1 MVQTVPLD
9 PDSVKQFFRG
19 TCFLLAE
26 SRYHSHMR
34 PIFAALATFSV
45 LALAQT
51 PAAWEEP
58 LARHEWDKAE
68 PLLKAALAET
78 ETAPVLRGLAAV
90 YRATGRM
97 DAADPVLEKL
107 VALDGS
113 VTNLEDLARIKASL
127 GYLDRAETLYRQSL
141 AMRMDGNPDLLASIP
156 IRVRLAQVLVSEK
169 KFPEAEQEG
178 YTVIALRTRAA
189 GANLPGANQA
199 DLAGD
204 NALLARIFQVQ
215 KKWQAA
221 ASAWETVALI
231 QTDAYG
237 DEDLR
242 LADTLDRLS
251 DCRFEMG
258 LVDPAVDPLRRAL
271 ILRELNLGT
280 MHADV
285 AATTDHLGKILYYA
299 KRYSEAEPYFRRT
312 LDIDLKLPDSDS
324 PELARA
330 YDNLAVT
337 EAMIEKY
344 AQAEA
349 HYREALKLRDAD
361 DTLSLRNL
369 ALVLTAQNKNAEAQ
383 PLYRRA
389 LIVLDAGSSADP
401 EFLKVIL
408 TEYSSLLRDLKRPV
422 DAAKLEQRLKQ
433 AKQIPKQAPIAAKQ

>member
-1 MVQTVPLD
+1 MRP
-9 PDSVKQFFRG
+9 
-19 TCFLLAE
+19 LLAT
-26 SRYHSHMR
+26 
-34 PIFAALATFSV
+34 LATFT
-45 LALAQT
+45 ALAFAQA

-68 PLLKAALAET
+68 PLLKTALANG
-78 ETAPVLRGLAAV
+78 ETAPVLRGLAIV
-90 YRATGRM
+90 YRSTGRM
-97 DAADPVLEKL
+97 DAADQVLERL
-107 VALDGS
+107 VALDAS
-113 VTNLEDLARIKASL
+113 IANLEDLARIKASL
-127 GYLDRAETLYRQSL
+127 GILDRAESLYRRSL
-141 AMRMDGNPDLLASIP
+141 ELRMSGNPDLLASIP
-156 IRVRLAQVLVSEK
+156 VRVRLAQVLVSEK

-178 YTVIALRTRAA
+178 YTVIALRTRAV
-189 GANLPGANQA
+189 GGKLPGANQA

-221 ASAWETVALI
+221 ASAWETVAAI
-231 QTDAYG
+231 QADAYG

-258 LVDPAVDPLRRAL
+258 LVDPALDPLRRAL
-271 ILRELNLGT
+271 VIRELNLGT

-299 KRYSEAEPYFRRT
+299 KRFSEAEPYFQRT
-312 LDIDLKLPDSDS
+312 LDIDLKLPGSDN

-337 EAMIEKY
+337 EAMLEKY
-344 AQAEA
+344 TESEA

-383 PLYRRA
+383 PLYSRA
-389 LIVLDAGSSADP
+389 LAVLDAGSNADP
-401 EFLKVIL
+401 EFLKIVL
-408 TEYSSLLRDLKRPV
+408 TEYSTLLRDLKRPA
-422 DAAKLEQRLKQ
+422 DAAKLDQRLKSV
-433 AKQIPKQAPIAAKQ
+433 KQVPQDKQPPKQVPIAAKQ

>member
-1 MVQTVPLD
+1 MLP
-9 PDSVKQFFRG
+9 
-19 TCFLLAE
+19 AE
-26 SRYHSHMR
+26 SRYHSRMR
-34 PIFAALATFSV
+34 PLLAILATFS
-45 LALAQT
+45 ALAFAQA

-58 LARHEWDKAE
+58 LARHEWDQAE
-68 PLLKAALAET
+68 LLLKTALANG
-78 ETAPVLRGLAAV
+78 ETATVLRGLAIV
-90 YRATGRM
+90 YRSTGRM
-97 DAADPVLEKL
+97 DAADQVLEKL
-107 VALDGS
+107 VALDAS
-113 VTNLEDLARIKASL
+113 TPNLEDLARIKASL
-127 GYLDRAETLYRQSL
+127 GILDRAETLYRRSL
-141 AMRMDGNPDLLASIP
+141 ELRMSGTPDLLASIP
-156 IRVRLAQVLVSEK
+156 VRVRLAQVLVSEK

-178 YTVIALRTRAA
+178 YTVIALRTRAV
-189 GANLPGANQA
+189 GANLPGANRS

-204 NALLARIFQVQ
+204 NSLLARIFQVQ

-221 ASAWETVALI
+221 ASAWETVATI

-258 LVDPAVDPLRRAL
+258 LVDPAVEPLRRAL
-271 ILRELNLGT
+271 FIRELNLGT

-299 KRYSEAEPYFRRT
+299 KRYSEAEPYFQRT
-312 LDIDLKLPDSDS
+312 LDIDLKLAGSDH

-337 EAMIEKY
+337 EAMLEKY
-344 AQAEA
+344 SESEG

-383 PLYRRA
+383 PLYSRA
-389 LIVLDAGSSADP
+389 LLVLDSGNNADP
-401 EFLKVIL
+401 EFFKLVL
-408 TEYSSLLRDLKRPV
+408 TEYSTLLRDLKRPL

-433 AKQIPKQAPIAAKQ
+433 GKQVPKQVPIAAKQ

>member
-1 MVQTVPLD
+1 MRP
-9 PDSVKQFFRG
+9 
-19 TCFLLAE
+19 LLATVA
-26 SRYHSHMR
+26 
-34 PIFAALATFSV
+34 IFSALVF
-45 LALAQT
+45 AQA

-68 PLLKAALAET
+68 LLLKTALANE
-78 ETAPVLRGLAAV
+78 ETAPVLRGLATV
-90 YRATGRM
+90 YRSTGRM
-97 DAADPVLEKL
+97 ADADQMLEKL
-107 VALDGS
+107 VALDAS
-113 VTNLEDLARIKASL
+113 IPNLEDLARIKASL
-127 GYLDRAETLYRQSL
+127 GILDRAESLYRRSL
-141 AMRMDGNPDLLASIP
+141 ELRMSGNPDLLASIP

-178 YTVIALRTRAA
+178 YTVIALRTRAV

-215 KKWQAA
+215 KKWRAA
-221 ASAWETVALI
+221 PSARETVAVM
-231 QTDAYG
+231 QTDTYG

-242 LADTLDRLS
+242 LGDTLDRLS

-271 ILRELNLGT
+271 VIRELNLGT
-280 MHADV
+280 LHADV

-299 KRYSEAEPYFRRT
+299 KRFGDAEPYFQRT
-312 LDIDLKLPDSDS
+312 LDIDLKLPGSDN

-337 EAMIEKY
+337 EAMLEKY
-344 AQAEA
+344 SEAEM
-349 HYREALKLRDAD
+349 HYREALRLRDTD

-383 PLYRRA
+383 PLYGRA
-389 LIVLDAGSSADP
+389 LAILDAGNHGDNNGDP
-401 EFLKVIL
+401 EFLKTII
-408 TEYSSLLRDLKRPV
+408 TEYSSLLRDLKRPA
-422 DAAKLEQRLKQ
+422 DAAKLDQRLKQ
-433 AKQIPKQAPIAAKQ
+433 TPRQAPVAAKQ

>member
-1 MVQTVPLD
+1 V
-9 PDSVKQFFRG
+9 
-19 TCFLLAE
+19 LAPE

-34 PIFAALATFSV
+34 FLLATLATFS
-45 LALAQT
+45 ALAFAQA

-58 LARHEWDKAE
+58 LARHDWDKAE
-68 PLLKAALAET
+68 PLLKTALANE

-97 DAADPVLEKL
+97 EAADPLLERL
-107 VALDGS
+107 VALDPS
-113 VTNLEDLARIKASL
+113 IANLEDLARIKASL
-127 GYLDRAETLYRQSL
+127 GILDRAETLYRRSL

-178 YTVIALRTRAA
+178 YTVIALRTRAV
-189 GANLPGANQA
+189 GANLPGANPA

-204 NALLARIFQVQ
+204 NSLLARVFQVQ

-221 ASAWETVALI
+221 AGSWETVAAI
-231 QTDAYG
+231 QADAYG

-251 DCRFEMG
+251 DCRFEMQ
-258 LVDPAVDPLRRAL
+258 LVDPAVDVLRRAL
-271 ILRELNLGT
+271 VIRELNLGT
-280 MHADV
+280 VNADV

-299 KRYSEAEPYFRRT
+299 KRFSDAEPYFQRT
-312 LDIDLKLPDSDS
+312 LDIDLKLPGSDN

-330 YDNLAVT
+330 YDDLAVT
-337 EAMIEKY
+337 EAMLEKY
-344 AQAEA
+344 TESEA

-369 ALVLTAQNKNAEAQ
+369 ALVLTAQKKDAEAQ
-383 PLYRRA
+383 PLYSRA
-389 LIVLDAGSSADP
+389 LAVLDAGSNGDP

-408 TEYSSLLRDLKRPV
+408 TEYSTLLRDLKRPA
-422 DAAKLEQRLKQ
+422 DAAKLDQRLKQ
-433 AKQIPKQAPIAAKQ
+433 AGKQTSPDKPELKQMPKQAPVAAKQ

>member
-1 MVQTVPLD
+1 MF
-9 PDSVKQFFRG
+9 S
-19 TCFLLAE
+19 
-26 SRYHSHMR
+26 
-34 PIFAALATFSV
+34 ALAY
-45 LALAQT
+45 AQA

-68 PLLKAALAET
+68 LLLKTALANG
-78 ETAPVLRGLAAV
+78 ETAPVLRGLAIV
-90 YRATGRM
+90 YRSTGRM
-97 DAADPVLEKL
+97 DAADQVLEKL
-107 VALDGS
+107 VALDAS
-113 VTNLEDLARIKASL
+113 ITNLEDLARIKASL
-127 GYLDRAETLYRQSL
+127 GNLDRAETLYRRSL
-141 AMRMDGNPDLLASIP
+141 ALRMDGNPDLLASIP
-156 IRVRLAQVLVSEK
+156 VRVRLAQVLVSEK

-178 YTVIALRTRAA
+178 YTVIALRTRAV

-221 ASAWETVALI
+221 ASAWQTVAAI
-231 QTDAYG
+231 QADAYG

-258 LVDPAVDPLRRAL
+258 LVDPAIDPLRRAL
-271 ILRELNLGT
+271 VIRELNLGT
-280 MHADV
+280 MHADI

-299 KRYSEAEPYFRRT
+299 KRFSDAEPYFQRT
-312 LDIDLKLPDSDS
+312 LDIDLKLPGSDN

-337 EAMIEKY
+337 EAMLEKY
-344 AQAEA
+344 AEAEA
-349 HYREALKLRDAD
+349 HYHEALKLRDAD

-369 ALVLTAQNKNAEAQ
+369 ALVLTAQNKSAEAQ
-383 PLYRRA
+383 PLYSRA
-389 LIVLDAGSSADP
+389 LAVLDAENNADP

-408 TEYSSLLRDLKRPV
+408 TEYSTLLRDLKRPA
-422 DAAKLEQRLKQ
+422 DAAKLDQRLKQ
-433 AKQIPKQAPIAAKQ
+433 VGKQAPPDKQTPKQAPIAAKQ

>member
-1 MVQTVPLD
+1 MRT
-9 PDSVKQFFRG
+9 
-19 TCFLLAE
+19 LLAT
-26 SRYHSHMR
+26 
-34 PIFAALATFSV
+34 LATFSA
-45 LALAQT
+45 LAFAQT

-68 PLLKAALAET
+68 PLLKAALAEA
-78 ETAPVLRGLAAV
+78 ETAPVLRGLAMV
-90 YRATGRM
+90 YRSTGRL

-113 VTNLEDLARIKASL
+113 IANLEDLARIKASL
-127 GYLDRAETLYRQSL
+127 GYLDRAETLYRLSL
-141 AMRMDGNPDLLASIP
+141 ELRMDGNPDLLASIP

-178 YTVIALRTRAA
+178 YTVIALRTRAV

-204 NALLARIFQVQ
+204 NALLARVFQVQ

-221 ASAWETVALI
+221 AGVWETVAVI
-231 QTDAYG
+231 QASAYG

-251 DCRFEMG
+251 DCRFEMQ
-258 LVDPAVDPLRRAL
+258 LVDPAVDVLRRAL
-271 ILRELNLGT
+271 VIRELNLGT
-280 MHADV
+280 VHADV

-299 KRYSEAEPYFRRT
+299 KRFSDAEPYFQRT
-312 LDIDLKLPDSDS
+312 LDIDLKLPGSDN

-330 YDNLAVT
+330 YDDLAVT
-337 EAMIEKY
+337 EAMLEKY
-344 AQAEA
+344 AEAEA

-369 ALVLTAQNKNAEAQ
+369 ALVLTAQNKNAEAL
-383 PLYRRA
+383 PLYSRA
-389 LIVLDAGSSADP
+389 MAVLDAGNNGDP

-408 TEYSSLLRDLKRPV
+408 TEYSSLLRDLKRPA
-422 DAAKLEQRLKQ
+422 DAAKLDQRLKQ
-433 AKQIPKQAPIAAKQ
+433 VGKQAPPNKQMGKQAPVAAKQ